1 VSSRPRSIPYADL
14 ERIPEVIAVAGG
26 EAETE
31 ALRAALP
38 GRAVT
43 SVVTDSAVA
52 AKLLAQELPTDRQR
66 R

>member
-1 VSSRPRSIPYADL
+1 MAIPYANL

-26 EAETE
+26 EPKTDAMR
-31 ALRAALP
+31 AVLR
-38 GRAVT
+38 GQAVT

-52 AKLLAQELPTDRQR
+52 TKLLAQEPPTHRPR